1 MDGDGDDLLLE
12 FACVNGGGGTLLG
25 AEGILIHVLPGN
37 PVGIGHVFGSD
48 AHRGAHAQVGQG
60 VPHGIPQ
67 LHVAVLL
74 AVAGVKHHKG
84 SGAHAVGTAGHN
96 ALGLPGHDLIEAQL
110 NGGHGGGAVAVDGDS
125 GHRVGEAGL
134 DGGHAGQVVLQ
145 IGALV
150 VAAPDHIVDEG
161 GVHAGALDQSLHH
174 RDGQVQGGQ
183 GLELTADGAD
193 GGAAGGYDCNMIHTE

>member
-1 MDGDGDDLLLE
+1 MPEGVAGGDPAVGLKGGLQLSQLLQGGVPADVLIGSNDGVLPLAMDGDGDDLLLE

-84 SGAHAVGTAGHN
+84 SGAHAVGTAG
-96 ALGLPGHDLIEAQL
+96 P
-110 NGGHGGGAVAVDGDS
+110 
-125 GHRVGEAGL
+125 
-134 DGGHAGQVVLQ
+134 
-145 IGALV
+145 
-150 VAAPDHIVDEG
+150 
-161 GVHAGALDQSLHH
+161 
-174 RDGQVQGGQ
+174 
-183 GLELTADGAD
+183 
-193 GGAAGGYDCNMIHTE
+193 